1 MFPNAVIAQCVWDMG
16 GMLCATKDGKSTG
29 HVKCTAVPRFTL
41 GKGAIVSVLLYKS
54 MTVRSLIRKFS

>member
-1 MFPNAVIAQCVWDMG
+1 MFPNAVIAQCVWDTG

-29 HVKCTAVPRFTL
+29 HVKCTAVPRVIL

-54 MTVRSLIRKFS
+54 MTVWSLIREFS